1 LGDAPTNASANDGP
15 SRRPRDE
22 QIMDALGDPVIRR
35 VLVETHDGPKTVQEL
50 FQSTRIPLTTLYRK
64 LHEMTT
70 MDLVGVERSAIT
82 SDGKRVEFY
91 RSRLEEVQVEMKEGR
106 FGVRARS
113 RNLSATRM
121 ENLWGAVRKEA
132 GR

>member
-1 LGDAPTNASANDGP
+1 
-15 SRRPRDE
+15 
-22 QIMDALGDPVIRR
+22 MDALGDPVIRR
-35 VLVETHDGPKTVQEL
+35 VLSETHGGPKTVQEL
-50 FQSTRIPLTTLYRK
+50 YQVTGIPLTTLYRK
-64 LHEMTT
+64 LHEMTDL
-70 MDLVGVERSAIT
+70 DLVGVERSAIT
-82 SDGKRVEFY
+82 ADGKRVEFY